1 LKKIGLLAF
10 VLLLLSTAV
19 VLGFVRPAVAQG
31 TIYIRADGN
40 VDPQTA
46 PIQRDGDLYTLTGNI
61 TSDVN
66 GIVIERD
73 DMTFNGAGYSIQGT
87 EQAYDYYF
95 DYKGIDMSGRSNVT
109 IKNTSI
115 KGFTYGI
122 HINSSS
128 HNTLFGNKIT
138 NNRYGVFLCDSSYN
152 IIFGNN
158 MTANE
163 YYGIFL
169 SNSSYNC
176 ISENEVIGN
185 FDAGI
190 FLTIY
195 SSCNVISG
203 NYIKPRGGGV
213 WIWQYS
219 KNNSFIGNI
228 VENRYAIDLSLCSNN
243 HIYGNSFVNNTVKV
257 SISNSTNLWDNGFEG
272 NYWSDYNGK
281 DTDGDGVGDTPYI
294 IDENNQD
301 NYPLMDFPNPQEQ
314 MRILYYDSLRKF
326 DELLANHNNLKANYN
341 NLNATY
347 NELESLQ
354 ETTMGELNYIRNIM
368 YIFIITTIALIAT
381 TAYFAIRRPKVKPE
395 SRTA

>member
-1 LKKIGLLAF
+1 MHSTILVELKKIVLLSF
-10 VLLLLSTAV
+10 VLVLLSTAV
-19 VLGFVRPAVAQG
+19 AVMHACMFIRPVEAGG
-31 TIYIRADGN
+31 TIYIRADGS

-46 PIQRDGDLYTLTGNI
+46 PIQRDGARYTLTGNI

-73 DMTFNGAGYSIQGT
+73 DMAFNGAGYSIQGT

-95 DYKGIDMSGRSNVT
+95 DYKGIYVSGRSNVT
-109 IKNTSI
+109 IKNTGI
-115 KGFTYGI
+115 KGFTCGI

-152 IIFGNN
+152 IMFGNN
-158 MTANE
+158 ITANE

-169 SNSSYNC
+169 SNSSFNC
-176 ISENEVIGN
+176 ISKNEVIGN

-228 VENRYAIDLSLCSNN
+228 VENRYATDLSLCSNN
-243 HIYGNSFVNNTVKV
+243 HIYGKMV
-257 SISNSTNLWDNGFEG
+257 
-272 NYWSDYNGK
+272 
-281 DTDGDGVGDTPYI
+281 
-294 IDENNQD
+294 
-301 NYPLMDFPNPQEQ
+301 
-314 MRILYYDSLRKF
+314 LR
-326 DELLANHNNLKANYN
+326 ETIGA
-341 NLNATY
+341 
-347 NELESLQ
+347 
-354 ETTMGELNYIRNIM
+354 TTMEKIRM
-368 YIFIITTIALIAT
+368 
-381 TAYFAIRRPKVKPE
+381 VME
-395 SRTA
+395 